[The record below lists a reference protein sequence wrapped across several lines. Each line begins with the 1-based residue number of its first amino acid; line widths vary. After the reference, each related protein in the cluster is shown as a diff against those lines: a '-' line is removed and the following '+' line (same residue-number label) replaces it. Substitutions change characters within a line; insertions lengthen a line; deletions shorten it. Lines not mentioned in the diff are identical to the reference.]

1 MIGVAALRFA
11 SPLCM
16 LPLRSSRLGDAAMP
30 DSTVARPPHAL
41 MPTGVGFADD
51 AYLPVDQLSV
61 SVLDYGFT
69 RSDVTYDVVHV
80 WEGRFFRL
88 DHHLDRFTTSMAALR
103 MNIPY
108 DRDAIRSILMECVR
122 RTGLR
127 EAYVAM
133 VCTRGRP
140 PPGVRDLRQC
150 HNRFIAYA
158 LPFVW
163 IASPEKQRSGL
174 SAIIAS
180 RPRIPPQSVDPTV
193 KNYHWL
199 DMDRALL
206 DAYDAGADTVILPS
220 LDGTITEGPGFNI
233 FAVVGE
239 KVITPDSGV
248 LEGITRQTVIDLC
261 RRNRIAV
268 EVRPVPLAA
277 FRDADEIFLTSTAG
291 GVMPV
296 TRLDGRILGNGAPG
310 AMTSRIRDLY
320 WAWHRDEAETTPIDY
335 DA

>member
-1 MIGVAALRFA
+1 MSVSEDVRPAPTQAAI
-11 SPLCM
+11 
-16 LPLRSSRLGDAAMP
+16 
-30 DSTVARPPHAL
+30 
-41 MPTGVGFADD
+41 PTGVGFADGD
-51 AYLPVDQLSV
+51 YVPVEQLGI

-80 WEGRFFRL
+80 WGGRFFRL
-88 DHHLDRFTTSMAALR
+88 EHHLDRFLASMATLR
-103 MNIPY
+103 MNIPH
-108 DRDAIRSILMECVR
+108 DRDGIRGILMECVR

-140 PPGVRDLRQC
+140 PAGVRDLRQC
-150 HNRFIAYA
+150 RNRFIAYA

-174 SAIIAS
+174 SAIIAQ
-180 RPRIPPQSVDPTV
+180 RPRIPAQSVDPTV

-199 DMDRALL
+199 DMDRSLL

-220 LDGTITEGPGFNI
+220 LEGTVTEGPGFNA
-233 FAVVGE
+233 FAVIDGTV
-239 KVITPDSGV
+239 VTPDGGV

-261 RRNRIAV
+261 RRHAIPIM
-268 EVRPVPLAA
+268 VRPVSLAE

-310 AMTSRIRDLY
+310 AMTMRLHDLY
-320 WAWHRDEAETTPIDY
+320 WTWHRDEAETTPVSY
-335 DA
+335 DG

>member
-1 MIGVAALRFA
+1 MSVSEALRPA
-11 SPLCM
+11 S
-16 LPLRSSRLGDAAMP
+16 
-30 DSTVARPPHAL
+30 ARPL
-41 MPTGVGFADD
+41 TPTGIGFADGD
-51 AYLPVDQLSV
+51 FKPVEQLSV
-61 SVLDYGFT
+61 SVLDFGFT

-80 WEGRFFRL
+80 WDGRFFRL
-88 DHHLDRFTTSMAALR
+88 EHHLDRFLASMAALH
-103 MNIPY
+103 MSIPY

-133 VCTRGRP
+133 ACTRGRP

-150 HNRFIAYA
+150 RNRFIAYA

-163 IASPEKQRSGL
+163 IASPEKQQSGL

-199 DMDRALL
+199 DMDRALFE
-206 DAYDAGADTVILPS
+206 AYDAGADTVILPS
-220 LDGTITEGPGFNI
+220 LDGHVTEGPGFNA
-233 FAVVGE
+233 FAVTAGV
-239 KVITPDSGV
+239 VITPDGGV
-248 LEGITRQTVIDLC
+248 LGGITRQTVIDIC
-261 RRNRIAV
+261 RRNGILV
-268 EVRPVPLAA
+268 EVRPVPLAE

-296 TRLDGRILGNGAPG
+296 TRLDSRILGNGAPG
-310 AMTSRIRDLY
+310 AMTTRIRDLY
-320 WAWHRDEAETTPIDY
+320 WTWHREEAETTPVAY
-335 DA
+335 DG

>member
-1 MIGVAALRFA
+1 
-11 SPLCM
+11 
-16 LPLRSSRLGDAAMP
+16 MP
-30 DSTVARPPHAL
+30 DSTTARAAAAPAPHE
-41 MPTGVGFADD
+41 MFSTGVGFADGD
-51 AYLPVDQLSV
+51 YMPVEQLSV

-88 DHHLDRFTTSMAALR
+88 EHHLDRFTKSMAALR
-103 MNIPY
+103 MTVPY
-108 DRDAIRSILMECVR
+108 DRDAMRAILMECVR

-150 HNRFIAYA
+150 RNRFIAYA
-158 LPFVW
+158 LPFIW

-174 SAIIAS
+174 SAVIAS

-220 LDGTITEGPGFNI
+220 LEGTVTEGPGFNA
-233 FAVVGE
+233 FAVIGD
-239 KVITPDSGV
+239 KVLTPDSGV
-248 LEGITRQTVIDLC
+248 LEGVTRRTVIDLC
-261 RRNRIAV
+261 RRHGIAI
-268 EVRPVPLAA
+268 EVRPVPLAE
-277 FRDADEIFLTSTAG
+277 FRDADEIFLASTAG

-310 AMTSRIRDLY
+310 AVTSRIRDLY
-320 WAWHRDEAETTPIDY
+320 WAWHRDAAETTPIDY
-335 DA
+335 DG

>member
-1 MIGVAALRFA
+1 MSLGEAVRPASAAL
-11 SPLCM
+11 
-16 LPLRSSRLGDAAMP
+16 
-30 DSTVARPPHAL
+30 V
-41 MPTGVGFADD
+41 PTGVGFADGE
-51 AYLPVDQLSV
+51 YKPVEQLSV

-80 WEGRFFRL
+80 WDGRFFRL
-88 DHHLDRFTTSMAALR
+88 EHHLDRFLASMAALR
-103 MNIPY
+103 MAIPY

-127 EAYVAM
+127 ESYVAM

-140 PPGVRDLRQC
+140 PAGVRDLRQC
-150 HNRFIAYA
+150 RNRFIAYA

-163 IASPEKQRSGL
+163 IASPEKQQAGL

-180 RPRIPPQSVDPTV
+180 RPRIPAQSVDPAI

-199 DMDRALL
+199 DLDRALF

-220 LDGTITEGPGFNI
+220 LEGTITEGPGFNV
-233 FAVVGE
+233 FAVTDG
-239 KVITPDSGV
+239 KVVTPDSGV
-248 LEGITRQTVIDLC
+248 LGGITRQTVIDLC
-261 RRNRIAV
+261 RRNAIPL
-268 EVRPVPLAA
+268 EVRPVPVAE
-277 FRDADEIFLTSTAG
+277 FRDADEVFVSSTAG

-310 AMTSRIRDLY
+310 AVTMRIRDLY
-320 WAWHRDEAETTPIDY
+320 WAWHRDEAETTPVAY
-335 DA
+335 D